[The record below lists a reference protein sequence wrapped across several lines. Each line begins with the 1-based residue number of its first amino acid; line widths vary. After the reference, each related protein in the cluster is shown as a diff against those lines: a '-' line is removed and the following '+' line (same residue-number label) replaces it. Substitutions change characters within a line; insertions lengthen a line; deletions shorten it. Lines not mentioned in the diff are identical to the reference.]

1 MMPSLTVGYQCNKT
15 RQPSKDKGN
24 FRSQHPCTMQV
35 NDTHIRA
42 KRFFFFFFS
51 SRRRHT
57 RFSRDWSSDVCC
69 SDLSELRLP
78 AAGAEDEVAGVGP
91 AHVLQQQ
98 LLVLVDSR
106 PLVEVAELDRRLA
119 AGLRLGERLRERRER
134 RWHLEPEL
142 PQLRLVVVD
151 ADDLAGHWKSVDV
164 AGAEARRDRGEL
176 VHLQQPGGVAS
187 APAVFRGVLV
197 ER

>member
-69 SDLSELRLP
+69 SDLRMP
-78 AAGAEDEVAGVGP
+78 RMGGAELYARLQGTRPALAARVLFLSGDITELAQLSKVAP
-91 AHVLQQQ
+91 ERALAKP
-98 LLVLVDSR
+98 VD
-106 PLVEVAELDRRLA
+106 LGELERRL
-119 AGLRLGERLRERRER
+119 
-134 RWHLEPEL
+134 LEF
-142 PQLRLVVVD
+142 V
-151 ADDLAGHWKSVDV
+151 
-164 AGAEARRDRGEL
+164 
-176 VHLQQPGGVAS
+176 
-187 APAVFRGVLV
+187 
-197 ER
+197 